1 MSRSYRALVRVF
13 GATGA
18 VNDLRIKCLLSEA
31 ETPSQ
36 EFTLKPL
43 RIFEG
48 PTNMQGF
55 ALYGESSNR
64 EPSFSSLDFAK
75 LTRTY
80 PSVIVEKLVDDSDIE
95 NLTVLQAGNVV
106 YEAWRE
112 GNGDV
117 YELGEPGVRFF
128 YGKEVGE
135 RDQFVRALA
144 TAGVT
149 RHGVKSI

>member
-31 ETPSQ
+31 ETPSH

-48 PTNMQGF
+48 PANLQGF
-55 ALYGESSNR
+55 SLYGESSNR
-64 EPSFSSLDFAK
+64 EPGFSSLDFVK
-75 LTRTY
+75 LTQTY
-80 PSVIVEKLVDDSDIE
+80 PSVIVEKLVDDSDFE
-95 NLTVLQAGNVV
+95 NLTVFHAGNVI

-117 YELGEPGVRFF
+117 YELGEPGVPFY

-144 TAGVT
+144 SAGVT
-149 RHGVKSI
+149 RHDVKPI